1 MSKTIVGV
9 SVTPELG
16 LEVAQIDFVSGTVL
30 KYGVRQLAYDMNRR
44 EIADMDIFREALQD
58 LFLDLQIP
66 KNLEVVVNIPTVVFK
81 ISDYPASLDEIQ
93 ISGAIEEDL
102 SEHYV
107 LKDSEPAIA
116 ATVVPSASMQFSK
129 IAYTAAQKSMLVEMS
144 LIIKEMGYKVYG
156 IGTSVASI
164 LNSLLYIKRVDVSN
178 NTNWVLAIVENAT
191 CRVLLMN
198 GGHFVDCIEE
208 RISIGE
214 VLDDAENYST
224 VVSALQPILKSL
236 PSKYLCV
243 VSKTDV
249 ISAEVLASKLK
260 YSAPII
266 HQEANCY
273 LKGMLLNV
281 APSVD
286 PDAVRTL
293 SLDVIGACI
302 FKDFERYTPSL
313 NMFNKSLGEVFTADQ
328 PPEIPFLGGKTV
340 VLTTGKLIS
349 LFITFLI
356 ILACI
361 VAPLYFYFSMNIANQ
376 EREIAEIKAKIATID
391 RYLEANKDISTNLFD
406 EGDEIR
412 IGLEHNKKIYSYFTI
427 VGTEIPKK
435 LWLTAL
441 SLGKNVTIS
450 GQADNLESVYSF
462 YRNVKD
468 YDPASAVKLQELGLA
483 STSQLQTISDDGDF
497 ETDSILTSLNADFY
511 EFKIS
516 DLKEK
521 PAAKGNKKAT
531 KGKKSSGKSSVPK
544 KQIK

>member
-16 LEVAQIDFVSGTVL
+16 LEVAQIDYGSRTVL

-66 KNLEVVVNIPTVVFK
+66 RGLEVVVSIPTVVFK
-81 ISDYPASLDEIQ
+81 ISDYPASLDEVQ

-102 SEHYV
+102 SEHYI

-116 ATVVPSASMQFSK
+116 AAVVPSASMQFSK
-129 IAYTAAQKSMLVEMS
+129 IAYTAAQKAMLVEMS

-156 IGTSVASI
+156 IGTSVASV
-164 LNSLLYIKRVDVSN
+164 LNALIYRERVDVSN
-178 NTNWVLAIVENAT
+178 NTNWVLAVIENAA

-198 GGHFVDCIEE
+198 GCHYVDSVEE
-208 RISIGE
+208 KISIGE

-224 VVSALQPILKSL
+224 VVSALQPILKNM

-260 YSAPII
+260 YASPII

-273 LKGMLLNV
+273 SKEMLLNV
-281 APSVD
+281 APSLD
-286 PDAVRTL
+286 PNSVRTL
-293 SLDVIGACI
+293 TLDVIGACI
-302 FKDFERYTPSL
+302 TKEFERYTPRL
-313 NMFNKSLGEVFTADQ
+313 NMFNKTLGEVFTADQ
-328 PPEIPFLGGKTV
+328 PPELPFLGGKTI

-349 LFITFLI
+349 LFMSFLFFFAI
-356 ILACI
+356 IA
-361 VAPLYFYFSMNIANQ
+361 VPLYFYFTMNISKQ
-376 EREIAEIKAKIATID
+376 EKDIAEIKAKIATVE

-412 IGLEHNKKIYSYFTI
+412 IGLEHNKKVYSYLTI

-435 LWLTAL
+435 LWLTTL
-441 SLGKNVTIS
+441 SLGKNVTIA

-483 STSQLQTISDDGDF
+483 SSSQLQTITEDEEFD
-497 ETDSILTSLNADFY
+497 TDSILTSLNADFY

-521 PAAKGNKKAT
+521 PAAKDKKA
-531 KGKKSSGKSSVPK
+531 KGKKSSGRAPR
-544 KQIK
+544 KQIR